1 MFRREWVEIHICSS
15 GENWLSN
22 WQWRAVVRFANV
34 YWGVGLGKEPWGA
47 RQTVKSWML
56 FAGLLFY
63 CLFVQTKERHCLRC
77 GPQFN
82 AFVGVYQRKKLLTR
96 KIFVKFSCRPCTD
109 GEKVSFYKWGVKY
122 RKRGQKMGKTVKGKM
137 VWDREKRQIKK
148 YEKAAK
154 KGWFLKQVK
163 KKS

>member
-34 YWGVGLGKEPWGA
+34 CWGVGLGKEPWGA

-96 KIFVKFSCRPCTD
+96 KIFVKFSCRPRTD
-109 GEKVSFYKWGVKY
+109 GKKVSFYKWRGLSKGDNAY
-122 RKRGQKMGKTVKGKM
+122 ALKNGYADAFKRKFSKKIEGIFPETVY
-137 VWDREKRQIKK
+137 WREKSV
-148 YEKAAK
+148 
-154 KGWFLKQVK
+154 LL
-163 KKS
+163 